1 MMNLSSN
8 VILNNTSE
16 EIINS
21 YQEQISTLCSTIAGT
36 IPLDR
41 DFGIDSACLSKPPD
55 VATALLSVEIME
67 KVEKYIPQLIVNS
80 VEFSSV
86 DDGTLTPIIK
96 VGYNEDYAAE
106 EDTEDEDDLSTD
118 EDDYYYADEDDYDAD
133 EFDEEDIEEDEE

>member
-1 MMNLSSN
+1 MNLSSN

-16 EIINS
+16 EIIKS

-67 KVEKYIPQLIVNS
+67 KVEKYIPELVVNS
-80 VEFSSV
+80 VDF
-86 DDGTLTPIIK
+86 DYTTDGKLTPIIS
-96 VGYNEDYAAE
+96 VGYNDDNEDEEAE
-106 EDTEDEDDLSTD
+106 EDDNLTTD

-133 EFDEEDIEEDEE
+133 EFDEDDNEEDEE

>member
-16 EIINS
+16 EIIKS

-55 VATALLSVEIME
+55 VLLPTTERSHRLLRWAITKIMRR
-67 KVEKYIPQLIVNS
+67 KKMRRMRTI
-80 VEFSSV
+80 
-86 DDGTLTPIIK
+86 
-96 VGYNEDYAAE
+96 
-106 EDTEDEDDLSTD
+106 
-118 EDDYYYADEDDYDAD
+118 
-133 EFDEEDIEEDEE
+133 

>member
-16 EIINS
+16 EIIKS

-80 VEFSSV
+80 VEFSS

-96 VGYNEDYAAE
+96 VCYNEDYAAE
-106 EDTEDEDDLSTD
+106 EDAEDEDDLSTD

>member
-16 EIINS
+16 EIIKS

-67 KVEKYIPQLIVNS
+67 KVENIFLN
-80 VEFSSV
+80 
-86 DDGTLTPIIK
+86 
-96 VGYNEDYAAE
+96 
-106 EDTEDEDDLSTD
+106 
-118 EDDYYYADEDDYDAD
+118 
-133 EFDEEDIEEDEE
+133 

>member
-16 EIINS
+16 EIIKS
-21 YQEQISTLCSTIAGT
+21 YQEQISILCSTIAGT

-80 VEFSSV
+80 VEFSSS

-96 VGYNEDYAAE
+96 VGYNEDYAA
-106 EDTEDEDDLSTD
+106 DEDDLSTD

-133 EFDEEDIEEDEE
+133 EFDKEDIEEDEE